1 MLRKSP
7 PNERPR
13 ARWSRAYS
21 APMPKNANKA
31 LLVSSAEDTMATAL
45 ESDENRETMAPGKA
59 TNAAVAHAQKSVDR
73 SADTLTPPQTV
84 EPAGLA
90 ATPTAIKRPRRQSPP
105 HPGPSDQFKRKKSSA
120 RTPLMPSCSQRSR
133 REDR

>member
-1 MLRKSP
+1 
-7 PNERPR
+7 
-13 ARWSRAYS
+13 
-21 APMPKNANKA
+21 MPKNANKA

-73 SADTLTPPQTV
+73 SADTLTPPPQTV

-120 RTPLMPSCSQRSR
+120 RMPLMPSCSQRSR